1 MRYEGAESREG
12 KETAICVNMLEGVG
26 RIAVWVHLEPSF
38 PAHLRDQGPLS
49 AEC

>member
-1 MRYEGAESREG
+1 MRGQSPGKA